1 MNIRPN
7 LLILAILLSL
17 FLPQNVLAQEALA
30 PTDGVQTGEA
40 AAPALVIPDYDP
52 RDYIPLSAIAP
63 DGSVA
68 VTDELVFQSLL
79 FTQEEINTLVSTLNR
94 RPARTTSTSSN
105 VGTGFVGGP
114 LGAPGVG
121 GSEEDA
127 EVKPYYPPISTKRII
142 SVSGLLYRSPG
153 DWIVWLNGHKL
164 VPGTRLPELVDIK
177 VERDRVHLK
186 WFDIGMAKI
195 LSITLRPRQ
204 TYDIT
209 SGVMLTTTGGDMQ

>member
-1 MNIRPN
+1 MSIRPHILIVVLF
-7 LLILAILLSL
+7 LLL
-17 FLPQNVLAQEALA
+17 FLPQTVFAQELSESGGGAQ
-30 PTDGVQTGEA
+30 VVEEA
-40 AAPALVIPDYDP
+40 AAPVIPNYDP

-79 FTQEEINTLVSTLNR
+79 FTPEEINAVVSTLNR
-94 RPARTTSTSSN
+94 KPARSATSGN
-105 VGTGFVGGP
+105 VGTGFVGGE
-114 LGAPGVG
+114 LGTGVQEG
-121 GSEEDA
+121 EEGA
-127 EVKPYYPPISTKRII
+127 EVKPYYPPIPTKRII

-164 VPGTRLPELVDIK
+164 VPGSRLPELVDIR

>member
-1 MNIRPN
+1 MRGFVEV
-7 LLILAILLSL
+7 AFAVVLSAM
-17 FLPQNVLAQEALA
+17 FVQAVPAFAQEAPSA
-30 PTDGVQTGEA
+30 GG
-40 AAPALVIPDYDP
+40 APAESSSEAVPVIANYAP
-52 RDYIPLSAIAP
+52 RDYIPLSAITA
-63 DGSVA
+63 DGEVQVS
-68 VTDELVFQSLL
+68 DEVVFQSML
-79 FTQEEINTLVSTLNR
+79 FTAEEINTVISALNR
-94 RPARTTSTSSN
+94 KGRTTSSN

-114 LGAPGVG
+114 LAGTDAQAA
-121 GSEEDA
+121 EDGESA
-127 EVKPYYPPISTKRII
+127 EARPYYPPIPTKRII

-164 VPGTRLPELVDIK
+164 VPGARLPELVDIK